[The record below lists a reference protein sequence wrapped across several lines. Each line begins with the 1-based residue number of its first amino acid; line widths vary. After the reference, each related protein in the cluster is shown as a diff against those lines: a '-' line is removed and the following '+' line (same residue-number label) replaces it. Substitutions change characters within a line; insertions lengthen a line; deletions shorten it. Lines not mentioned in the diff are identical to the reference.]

1 MGGSFMKSR
10 MLGLATFVASVFALL
25 AAARAAEPNWP
36 PSLTIATASPGGTY
50 HAYGQGLARLL
61 TRVLDIPVAE
71 LITEGPRDN
80 IRHIESGGAQIAFV
94 TMGVALQA
102 WNGTADWTEGREF
115 RAMRAMFPMYDT
127 PFTFAVAKASA
138 IRTFADM
145 NGKRIGVGPK
155 GGTAGTYVPQI
166 LAALKIDAALAFGSY
181 DDLAAQLRDGKID
194 VLAAAAGA
202 PFPALAALD
211 AEKRVRFIPLSR
223 DDTVALRLAMPELTP
238 ATIPAGLYPSMM
250 TDYQTVGLYNFA
262 VVNKNL
268 PSDLVYAIVDAVFTN
283 RDELVAAHPAAAA
296 TVPANY
302 SHNTFLPYHPG
313 AMQYY
318 SRLAATGAMPSD

>member
-1 MGGSFMKSR
+1 
-10 MLGLATFVASVFALL
+10 
-25 AAARAAEPNWP
+25 
-36 PSLTIATASPGGTY
+36 
-50 HAYGQGLARLL
+50 
-61 TRVLDIPVAE
+61 
-71 LITEGPRDN
+71 
-80 IRHIESGGAQIAFV
+80 
-94 TMGVALQA
+94 MGVALQA
-102 WNGTADWTEGREF
+102 WNGTADWTEGQQF

-127 PFTFAVAKASA
+127 PFTFAATKGSA
-138 IRTFADM
+138 IRTLADM
-145 NGKRIGVGPK
+145 TGKRIGVGPK

-166 LAALKIDAALAFGSY
+166 LATLKIDAALAFGSY

-211 AEKRVRFIPLSR
+211 AEKKVRFIPLSR

-268 PSDLVYAIVDAVFTN
+268 PNDLVYAIVDAVFTN

-318 SRLAATGAMPSD
+318 ARLAATGAMPSD